1 MHATSIY
8 RVSNGPLLAAR
19 APIYLCHNIFM
30 LLKSGKKRETWV
42 SLVWMERTMNT
53 YKETK
58 RQGVVGGGKG
68 EMHISLKREDGTQ
81 SHKLKGLH
89 AYIYKLLMEIWI

>member
-1 MHATSIY
+1 
-8 RVSNGPLLAAR
+8 
-19 APIYLCHNIFM
+19 
-30 LLKSGKKRETWV
+30 
-42 SLVWMERTMNT
+42 MNT